1 MKKFFLI
8 ATGIYMVLLGV
19 IALLVGFSGFLTPSE
34 LQQSEPESPL
44 YLLLS
49 ALPFA
54 AWLASTGIGL
64 CMKKN
69 WARISMLFMSV
80 FGIVIGTTMI
90 LVFGLIPFPEPL
102 MDEASAFSFKMFL
115 IGVFGFFLIVLPAI
129 YLFFFT
135 RESVKQTFIQEDA
148 VEGGSRRPVGITAL
162 AIFSAAG
169 GFFTLISLLNP
180 TTTEMPLFGLRLEGV
195 MMYAYLIL
203 TMALEFYIAY
213 GLWHLHYA
221 AWFVGM
227 AQYGFGFVLMSYY
240 ALFTTMSDFLGQAQE
255 VDAGLSLVFK
265 VMMSMSALWGIL
277 LLIYLYSRQSAFRT
291 GEVQY

>member
-1 MKKFFLI
+1 MKKFFLV
-8 ATGIYMVLLGV
+8 ATGIYMVLLAL
-19 IALLVGFSGFLTPSE
+19 ITLLVGFSGFIIPSPE
-34 LQQSEPESPL
+34 SESPL
-44 YLLLS
+44 YLLLTV
-49 ALPFA
+49 LPFA

-90 LVFGLIPFPEPL
+90 FIFGLMPFPEAF
-102 MDEASAFSFKMFL
+102 MDEDSAFSFKLMFTVIFGIFL
-115 IGVFGFFLIVLPAI
+115 ILLPAI

-135 RESVKQTFIQEDA
+135 RESVKQMCIQEDA
-148 VEGGSRRPVGITAL
+148 AEGSTRRPVGITAL
-162 AIFSAAG
+162 AIFWAAG

-203 TMALEFYIAY
+203 TIVLEFSIAY

-221 AWFVGM
+221 AWFAGI
-227 AQYGFGFVLMSYY
+227 AQQGFGIILMLYY
-240 ALFTTMSDFLGQAQE
+240 ALFSNISDFLGQSYE
-255 VDAGLSLVFK
+255 VDAGLSIVFK

-277 LLIYLYSRQSAFRT
+277 LLIYLYSRQSAFKSD
-291 GEVQY
+291 ENPV